1 MSRAK
6 LGTSLISLF
15 STILPYNPFCDTYV
29 LQCLNFESFANVF
42 EKWKFKPYFAVAH
55 CLTWNG
61 KDEMWKWWWWAC
73 KNLLFFSFLHRST
86 FSNTFY
92 KRAFCFMQIQIQQ
105 LLLHS
110 SYHRVTR
117 HKFSRLLGGVVNQQK
132 EEKIAKITFFAQWS
146 RVW

>member
-1 MSRAK
+1 MFEFWIVCKRIWK
-6 LGTSLISLF
+6 MKVQ
-15 STILPYNPFCDTYV
+15 TIFCSCTLSY
-29 LQCLNFESFANVF
+29 L
-42 EKWKFKPYFAVAH
+42 KWKR
-55 CLTWNG
+55 WNVKMMMMG
-61 KDEMWKWWWWAC
+61 LQKS
-73 KNLLFFSFLHRST
+73 FIFSFLHRST

-146 RVW
+146 KIWKKTLQMKLKALCAFPEKYEVLQALTFF